1 MSERYDDLY
10 DVEFDG
16 EWEDEQARRQ
26 QRRWRIIVAVVSAI
40 LIVSLVAIPVMN
52 VIDIAEGNDPD
63 EARRNASSFV
73 ARQFTEAV
81 LEDRS
86 LSGSTRWAVVSLQ
99 EDVEALVGSLQAR
112 DAVELEGAEPAL
124 ARRSCSRAV
133 PDGAECFEAWLRRP
147 DGPDLLRITFTIAI
161 VNGEARVIDVNRLDA
176 IAGGSLGG

>member
-26 QRRWRIIVAVVSAI
+26 QRRWRIIVAVVSTI

-52 VIDIAEGNDPD
+52 VIDIASENDPD
-63 EARRNASSFV
+63 EARRNASAFV
-73 ARQFTEAV
+73 ARQFAGAV
-81 LEDRS
+81 LQDRS
-86 LSGSTRWAVVSLQ
+86 MSGSTRWAIVSLR

-112 DAVELEGAEPAL
+112 DSAELEGAEPAL

-133 PDGAECFEAWLRRP
+133 PDDAACFEAWLQRP
-147 DGPDLLRITFTIAI
+147 DGADLLRITFTVAI
-161 VNGEARVIDVNRLDA
+161 VNGEARVIDVDRLDA
-176 IAGGSLGG
+176 IADGRLGG